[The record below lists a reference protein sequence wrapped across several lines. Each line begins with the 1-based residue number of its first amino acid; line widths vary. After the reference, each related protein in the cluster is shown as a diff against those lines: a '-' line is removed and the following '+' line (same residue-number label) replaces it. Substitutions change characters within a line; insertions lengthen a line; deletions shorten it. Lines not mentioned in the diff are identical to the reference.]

1 MSARDEP
8 HDTGA
13 HDQKGP
19 PLNPIEQRVADVV
32 GGLMEYWGFKR
43 IMGRLWTVLYLSPEP
58 LSAADLSHK
67 LSASAGAISM
77 TLTELAKWGVVKKTW
92 RPGERRDYYEPE
104 TSIWKMVSR
113 VFREREMVYI
123 REAIEAFE
131 AALSALSVEERRARG
146 AERERVRF
154 VEERLRALLALAR
167 VGEGLLNMLLA
178 GEPIDARPMRSLFER
193 GDK

>member
-1 MSARDEP
+1 MMPAVPPSDEP
-8 HDTGA
+8 RDPSTAGA
-13 HDQKGP
+13 
-19 PLNPIEQRVADVV
+19 LSPIEQRVADVV

-43 IMGRLWTVLYLSPEP
+43 IMGRMWTVLYLSPEP
-58 LSAADLSHK
+58 LSAADLALK
-67 LSASAGAISM
+67 LSASTGAISM

-131 AALSALSVEERRARG
+131 AALSSLSVEERRARG
-146 AERERVRF
+146 AERERTRF
-154 VEERLRALLALAR
+154 IEERLRALLALAR

-193 GDK
+193 GDR